1 MTCSVCGKLVR
12 GRPSPSK
19 MCKACRGV
27 ADKAAPVAAPEAA
40 PAVVETPAQP
50 AQ

>member
-12 GRPSPSK
+12 GRPSPSLK
-19 MCKACRGV
+19 CKACRGV
-27 ADKAAPVAAPEAA
+27 ATAAPVAAPEAA
-40 PAVVETPAQP
+40 PAAVETPAQP